1 MATAVFLSDDVAVF
15 GEVLADELLLAELLT
30 FPGNLSDKL
39 LRVSLILPAAKT
51 QLKENILQSHY
62 FTQNFLNECDE

>member
-15 GEVLADELLLAELLT
+15 GEALADELLLVALLT

-39 LRVSLILPAAKT
+39 LRVSLILPAAET

>member
-15 GEVLADELLLAELLT
+15 GEVLADELLLVELLT

-39 LRVSLILPAAKT
+39 LRVSLILPAAET
-51 QLKENILQSHY
+51 QLKENILQSRHSIQ
-62 FTQNFLNECDE
+62 TLPNECDE